1 MYRINLPI
9 MLPDMFFFCSR
20 VLLIAAGWAG
30 WLAGWLTGCLPAWL
44 AGWLASWLAG
54 LGFRV

>member
-1 MYRINLPI
+1 